1 MSNVHANMF
10 GASVGD
16 LAIARKRPSLMSLPL
31 NLIAAIVAHLD
42 NVADLAR
49 LCRTC
54 RVLNYMTLPLLY
66 KDLSL
71 TSYDKIRYRDEIAE
85 GCGSASPFSMA
96 LNAVVT
102 RNVGGLVRSLT
113 LRGHWREDE
122 LEEHARVGRVPDSS
136 MMLNIVVR
144 AAVDKMSALESVSW
158 QLNTKMLETV
168 YQGLAQLPNLTS
180 LTVRFPSSRH
190 PRPTA
195 VIPPMPHLRC
205 LKITDID
212 PLCYPD
218 DISTLLYESKKLREL
233 GLHWSYRMRE
243 EQEASVSLSDY
254 FRKCLAAKSPL
265 TIKKISFQN
274 LYAFHREEV
283 MHALDHSVLEDLTL
297 FNAPKGAD
305 DNVSFVEYSWPL
317 PKYELKIKSLRSD
330 RLDTRSCEFL
340 AKVTEVERLYLVN
353 GFRNAGDYI
362 NSPRNLYSHSSTSP
376 TPSSSD
382 VSSTKRSGNAS
393 AYCGYP
399 ASRAHTVNFTSQS
412 HQSMSNFQP
421 YVRDLFVQTITST
434 QGPRLRHLLLPSRW
448 PLPPALI
455 GRLVR
460 SCPNLEQLAL
470 ATDLSSME
478 SVSLLLPFL
487 LKLVALRLL
496 IPTSYATSDPNSGQG
511 IFSRDAHLSAPNGD
525 VDGYGQHRFF
535 SSSGEVN
542 SQIIA
547 QVVDMDDRIHNE
559 TMGASLADMELFG
572 TLKIIGLG
580 WKAWELGELYT
591 IPRSEATREF
601 RFIEAHAIAL
611 KYQSMT
617 ASRSSSSCL
626 TPAGAGGPPE
636 GNITI
641 PETGQ
646 HERQKTSKTWP
657 TTLSS
662 LGKRKQPP
670 DSNGDSRNND
680 NDKYDNISNLDS
692 PSSPSPSL
700 ISAFTIPTNQQ
711 FPQAPSQTS
720 PSSTTATSVTP
731 PAECQTQAQPT
742 NPLKTRLQPSP
753 PSPFEL
759 NPPFTYNS
767 TGELVSQET
776 IAEVTRCI
784 FTEQTRDSEMLYRR
798 RVKRVGWEVLK
809 HWEIWGLDVQEI

>member
-31 NLIAAIVAHLD
+31 NLIAAIVAHLE

-71 TSYDKIRYRDEIAE
+71 TSYNKIRYRDEIAE

-96 LNAVVT
+96 LNVVVT
-102 RNVGGLVRSLT
+102 RNMGGLVRSLT

-233 GLHWSYRMRE
+233 GLHWSSRMRVE
-243 EQEASVSLSDY
+243 HEASVSLSDY

-297 FNAPKGAD
+297 LNAPKGAD

-317 PKYELKIKSLRSD
+317 PKYEMKIKAFRSD
-330 RLDTRSCEFL
+330 RFDTRSCEFL

-382 VSSTKRSGNAS
+382 VSSPKRSKNAS
-393 AYCGYP
+393 ANCAYP
-399 ASRAHTVNFTSQS
+399 ASRAHIVNFTSQS

-470 ATDLSSME
+470 ATELSSME
-478 SVSLLLPFL
+478 SVSFLLPFL

-496 IPTSYATSDPNSGQG
+496 IPTSYAASDSNSGQG
-511 IFSRDAHLSAPNGD
+511 IFSHDAH
-525 VDGYGQHRFF
+525 
-535 SSSGEVN
+535 
-542 SQIIA
+542 

-580 WKAWELGELYT
+580 WKAWELGEFYT

-601 RFIEAHAIAL
+601 RFMEAHAIAL

-617 ASRSSSSCL
+617 ASHSSSSCL

-670 DSNGDSRNND
+670 DSNGDSSIND
-680 NDKYDNISNLDS
+680 NHKCDNISNLDS
-692 PSSPSPSL
+692 PSSPSPSPL
-700 ISAFTIPTNQQ
+700 SAFTIPTNQQ
-711 FPQAPSQTS
+711 FPQATSRTS

-731 PAECQTQAQPT
+731 LAEFQAQAQPT
-742 NPLKTRLQPSP
+742 NPSITRLQPSP

-767 TGELVSQET
+767 TGELVSQEIIT
-776 IAEVTRCI
+776 EVTRCI
-784 FTEQTRDSEMLYRR
+784 FTEQTRDSEMLHRR